1 MSTLRLRTLQQ
12 PSHLERLLE
21 AVVTHQK
28 FLPDEAY
35 QIRDPEALPRA
46 LQAVLDEPSEA
57 DRVWACW
64 ACGDQLWL
72 FTCQLLQ
79 FQGGESDQSLLH
91 INRYDGEGELQDSG
105 CWVRTPRQDWQRR
118 VP

>member
-21 AVVTHQK
+21 AFVTHQK
-28 FLPDEAY
+28 FVPEEAY
-35 QIRDPEALPRA
+35 QIRDPEALARP

-64 ACGDQLWL
+64 ASGDEAWL
-72 FTCQLLQ
+72 FTCQMWPSRSDES
-79 FQGGESDQSLLH
+79 GESLLH
-91 INRYDGEGELQDSG
+91 INCYDGAGELQDSG
-105 CWVRTPRQDWQRR
+105 CWVRTRQQDWQRC